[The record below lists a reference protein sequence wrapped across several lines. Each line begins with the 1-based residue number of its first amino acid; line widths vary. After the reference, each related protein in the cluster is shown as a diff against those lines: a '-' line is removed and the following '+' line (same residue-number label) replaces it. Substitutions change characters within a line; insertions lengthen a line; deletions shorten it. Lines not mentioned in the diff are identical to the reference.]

1 MGAIIISDILIW
13 KGETEMKGKV
23 KDEKKAKIT
32 VRTCAEPKVL
42 YILVYC
48 WRIIVQELLALIR
61 GKEERGGIK
70 CGYLY

>member
-1 MGAIIISDILIW
+1 
-13 KGETEMKGKV
+13 MKGKV
-23 KDEKKAKIT
+23 KDEKKAKIK
-32 VRTCAEPKVL
+32 VRMCAEPKVL
-42 YILVYC
+42 YIVVYC